1 MSSNI
6 LVNARIP
13 EQAQGSGLRI
23 LGLEKCKT
31 GQESFLD
38 IGETSCC
45 GLGAEGTICMYVCVY
60 HNMYIYIHHVC
71 ICLIIYSLTDLSVYM
86 FMCVFNVEFHVILAF
101 RCLQTDTHTHTRTLA
116 QARAR
121 THTHTHVERYV
132 RMQSS
137 GTRCCHVT

>member
-60 HNMYIYIHHVC
+60 HNMYIYTSCLYMFNYLLSHRF
-71 ICLIIYSLTDLSVYM
+71 ICLYVYVC
-86 FMCVFNVEFHVILAF
+86 F
-101 RCLQTDTHTHTRTLA
+101 
-116 QARAR
+116 
-121 THTHTHVERYV
+121 
-132 RMQSS
+132 
-137 GTRCCHVT
+137 